1 MSKYVIV
8 DAISQFRMRYV
19 VEVPDD
25 AACSAVEYAED
36 TVTCEDAKEFS
47 QLHLGETIVS
57 SREITLEEA
66 IKQFKTDE
74 PIFSEWEDS
83 VIIKNAITT
92 VDKDDKS

>member
-1 MSKYVIV
+1 MSKYVMV

-25 AACSAVEYAED
+25 AACSTVEYAED

-83 VIIKNAITT
+83 VIINNAITT